1 MTAQPPDLLTF
12 LAARFDDDEGMA
24 RILKSSQAMAQVE
37 AHRRIVAEHGDG
49 RSSENLPAFC
59 FTCSDDEHLVD
70 LPCPT
75 LRHLASVYATHPAFD
90 PSWRA

>member
-37 AHRRIVAEHGDG
+37 AHRRIVARHAHHFGVVPTEHVVVHQAEFREGCDTI
-49 RSSENLPAFC
+49 RI
-59 FTCSDDEHLVD
+59 
-70 LPCPT
+70 
-75 LRHLASVYATHPAFD
+75 LASIYATHPAFD